1 MPYKRKRPFVKKRVT
16 RKKPMTVK
24 TVRQIAKK
32 VLTSAPERKFM
43 DSNQFT
49 QLTPKPTQMDQ
60 RDGVWVPASR
70 TSVIAFSNT
79 VNSVGNGVQQ
89 TYGTNGVDGT
99 DQEMYEMEMTRPFMP
114 NGSSDKTPYHIEGK
128 EITPV
133 SAINK
138 WRLSRDIGQLLK
150 GFYLNDGGSGGNEQ
164 LLIPPSD
171 LAANL
176 PVICR
181 MIRVCPKLN
190 QTKNLCFPAV
200 DLFVDTYNNP
210 TGVESADFDEN
221 EMLNF
226 KVNRRKYDVVEDKF
240 FRIQNGLTVQWQRSV
255 WSDDTTSNNRAM
267 LQPII
272 TNTNANCEKLFTTS
286 HQLTARKGGKL
297 HYNQPTQATSLAAD
311 SGAKREYT
319 MFHFCYAGAE
329 TFLNSEN
336 TNVVCPLDLRLS
348 TKNTVQFTD
357 I

>member
-1 MPYKRKRPFVKKRVT
+1 MNT
-16 RKKPMTVK
+16 
-24 TVRQIAKK
+24 
-32 VLTSAPERKFM
+32 
-43 DSNQFT
+43 NQFT
-49 QLTPKPTQMDQ
+49 QLTPKPIAMDQ
-60 RDGVWVPASR
+60 RNGVWVPTSR
-70 TSVIAFSNT
+70 TSVLGFSNT

-89 TYGTNGVDGT
+89 TYGTNGINGSDL
-99 DQEMYEMEMTRPFMP
+99 EMYEMEMTRPFQP
-114 NGSSDKTPYHIEGK
+114 TGASDKTPYHIEGK

-138 WRLSRDIGQLLK
+138 WRISRDIGRLMNSVLL
-150 GFYLNDGGSGGNEQ
+150 NHSNEGSVQ
-164 LLIPPSD
+164 QYTVPPAD
-171 LAANL
+171 LAGNL

-210 TGVESADFDEN
+210 TGVESAAFDEN

-226 KVNRRKYDVVEDKF
+226 RVNRRKYDIVEDKF
-240 FRIQNGLTVQWQRSV
+240 FRIQNGLTIQWQRSV
-255 WSDDTTSNNRAM
+255 FGGTHPAANAATI
-267 LQPII
+267 QPII

-297 HYNQPTQATSLAAD
+297 HYNQPTQSSSLAAD
-311 SGAKREYT
+311 SGQKREYILL
-319 MFHFCYAGAE
+319 HFCYAGAE
-329 TFLNSEN
+329 TFLNSEDA
-336 TNVVCPLDLRLS
+336 TVVCPLDLRIS